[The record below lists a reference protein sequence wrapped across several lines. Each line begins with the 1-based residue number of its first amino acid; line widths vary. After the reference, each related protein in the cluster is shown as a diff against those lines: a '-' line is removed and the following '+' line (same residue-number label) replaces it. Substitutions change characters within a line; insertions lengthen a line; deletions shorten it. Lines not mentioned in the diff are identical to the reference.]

1 MQCAPSA
8 RNEKIMS
15 YQRIACL
22 STEAVETL
30 YLLGAEESIAGI
42 SGFTTRPARARKEKP
57 KVSGFTTAKLERI
70 LAVEPDLV
78 IAFSDLQAEIVRELI
93 RAGVEVHVFNQRD
106 LAGIFRMIPALAALV
121 GRQAA
126 GDRLVAELQELLDG
140 ARLRARSLPRHPRIY
155 FEEWHDPLISNIRW
169 VSELI
174 EAAGG
179 EDCFAE
185 ESRRRAARER
195 IIADPAEV
203 VRRAPDIIIGSWCG
217 KKFSPEQVRA
227 RAGWE
232 AVPAVANDQLHE
244 IKSADI
250 LSPGPAAITEGLAQ
264 LERIVAQWAQHAA
277 ARA

>member
-1 MQCAPSA
+1 
-8 RNEKIMS
+8 MS
-15 YQRIACL
+15 YRRIACL

-30 YLLGAEESIAGI
+30 YLLGAEDRVAGI
-42 SGFTTRPARARKEKP
+42 SGFTTRPARARREKP
-57 KVSGFTTAKLERI
+57 KVSGFSSAKIERI

-106 LAGIFRMIPALAALV
+106 VAGILRMIVRLAALV
-121 GRQAA
+121 GETQA
-126 GDRLVAELQELLDG
+126 GERLVADLQQRLDAASG
-140 ARLRARSLPRHPRIY
+140 RARNHARRPRIY
-155 FEEWHDPLISNIRW
+155 FEEWNDPLISGIRW

-179 EDCFAE
+179 VDCFAE
-185 ESRRRAARER
+185 ESHRRAARER

-217 KKFSPEQVRA
+217 KKFQPEQVRG
-227 RAGWE
+227 RTDWD
-232 AVPAVANDQLHE
+232 AVPAVRDGHIYE

-250 LSPGPAAITEGLAQ
+250 LSPGPAAISEGLAQ
-264 LERIVAQWAQHAA
+264 LERIVDRWQGEN
-277 ARA
+277 R